1 MKSFIAG
8 IVFLL
13 IRSIE
18 GFAQPADSLT
28 QPHRYNFEHMKDAF
42 IAKHKTFDEK
52 KLEDLKESLF
62 RFKIDMGA
70 LDTLIQNLPIPHDI
84 EISDKAIRIDID
96 TNGDKWDAF
105 TASSKKKERED
116 IVKFGGDV
124 IVNSNE
130 QVNGDVVV
138 IFGNAKI
145 MGEVNGGVVVI
156 FGNAQLTATSIVKN
170 DVVCVWGDTQIE
182 DGAQIKGVTTVFQLG
197 KSLNKNLNTHIFSS
211 IFTVFRFLRF
221 ILLFAFLLLIYLAFP
236 KSVEIIQ
243 DRISTEY
250 AKSLIVGIIGLI
262 LLPVVF
268 VILLITI
275 LGIPIAILILPL
287 AVVVGFLLGGAG
299 FCLFLGRSVQ
309 NYLGLKITSSFLH
322 LVIGMLLLEL
332 LPFLKKVLE
341 SVDPTLSTIL
351 LIVTFSIFF
360 LAWIPGFGAVL
371 LTRFGTVRLRR
382 TKKSV

>member
-1 MKSFIAG
+1 MKSFITG
-8 IVFLL
+8 IVILF
-13 IRSIE
+13 IGSID
-18 GFAQPADSLT
+18 GFSQPVDSLK
-28 QPHRYNFEHMKDAF
+28 QPHRYYFEHMKDSL
-42 IAKHKTFDEK
+42 IAKHQAINEK
-52 KLEDLKESLF
+52 RLDNLKESLF

-70 LDTLIQNLPIPHDI
+70 LDTLIENLPIPHDI

-96 TNGDKWDAF
+96 TKDSEWDTF
-105 TASSKKKERED
+105 TAPSKKKERED

-138 IFGNAKI
+138 IGGNTKI
-145 MGEVNGGVVVI
+145 MGEVKGGVVVI
-156 FGNAQLTATSIVKN
+156 FGDAQLTATSIVQN

-182 DGAQIKGVTTVFQLG
+182 DGAQIKGVTTVLQLG
-197 KSLNKNLNTHIFSS
+197 KSLNKNIGTHIFSP
-211 IFTVFRFLRF
+211 IFTVFRFLSI

-236 KSVEIIQ
+236 KPVGIIR

-262 LLPVVF
+262 LLPIIF
-268 VILLITI
+268 IILLITI

-287 AVVVGFLLGGAG
+287 TVVVSFLLGGAG

-322 LVIGMLLLEL
+322 LVIGMLVLEF
-332 LPFLKKVLE
+332 LPFLRKALE
-341 SVDPTLSTIL
+341 SIDPTLSTIL
-351 LIVTFSIFF
+351 LIVTFSIFL

-371 LTRFGTVRLRR
+371 LTRFGTVPLHR
-382 TKKSV
+382 TKKSS